1 MEVDMECNFCP
12 GFEIY
17 SNFRYCLLDSTLS
30 ECGLFCGIFDW
41 FLYQGQDI
49 KHQNVF
55 VLEQYLNM
63 FHIFLN
69 FHNLLKKD

>member
-17 SNFRYCLLDSTLS
+17 RNFQYCSLDSTLS
-30 ECGLFCGIFDW
+30 ECGLFCFV
-41 FLYQGQDI
+41 YQGQDI

-55 VLEQYLNM
+55 VLELYLNM
-63 FHIFLN
+63 LHIFLN
-69 FHNLLKKD
+69 FHNLLEKD

>member
-1 MEVDMECNFCP
+1 MECNFCP

-17 SNFRYCLLDSTLS
+17 RNFQYCSLDSTSTLS

>member
-17 SNFRYCLLDSTLS
+17 RNFQYCSLGCTLS
-30 ECGLFCGIFDW
+30 ECGLFSDRFDW
-41 FLYQGQDI
+41 FLCEGQDI
-49 KHQNVF
+49 KHQNAF

-63 FHIFLN
+63 LHIFLN
-69 FHNLLKKD
+69 IYYLLEID